1 MFQVWIKAEQLLI
14 RIKTTNHLK
23 PLAALGTLVLSLIV
37 LWPIL
42 SSPFSGDDAADS
54 LVPMQLKYLGQS
66 PWSFI
71 TEYTSN
77 WASTQGRFFPIAA
90 TTGVF
95 SHFFFPG
102 RAEYKIVQLLV
113 VLASL
118 LLLGI
123 LVSKIFRNFYA
134 GIIAVLVLNTC
145 LQVHVQYD
153 PLTQFSLQQPG
164 LMIYILSSL
173 ILFVSALRSGS
184 SLKYLLSAVFYL
196 FALLTYEST
205 VLLWPI
211 YFLLACIERPK
222 KIIKPIAMSAAPA
235 FIVGVNLIWLRSRIT
250 TTSPGYTSNFDPA
263 RFSETFVKQALG
275 SLPMSYSELR
285 TPPFIQSFPD
295 HLQFN
300 SIWWLLGTG
309 ISVLLILLALPR
321 VDSLSHKLNVGI
333 IFLGL
338 VVWFV
343 PAFVV
348 AQTVRWQNELVMGN
362 AYITWFQGSFG
373 FTLIAI
379 GIILECKILLAKFRK
394 SVLII
399 ALSLLALIIGIATSS
414 VITNNPPAVAQYNPG
429 YKWPREVF
437 ENSIQ
442 AGVFSEVSAKQPVL
456 ALGADWW
463 FDPAFVYWWG
473 GPKIERMDSQN
484 ANVGWQSCLA
494 EPQTCINRIGYKKVV
509 IALGNDWDS
518 LQKSSPKVVI
528 VGQLNLMTGV
538 PGAVSSAI
546 VSAPRIYVEFPKQFG
561 SSSELKAH
569 CQQWAETRV
578 SEKMSSVETKDV
590 VILKNTNKT
599 CLVEF
604 SSRISFDAYKF
615 NLS

>member
-1 MFQVWIKAEQLLI
+1 
-14 RIKTTNHLK
+14 
-23 PLAALGTLVLSLIV
+23 
-37 LWPIL
+37 
-42 SSPFSGDDAADS
+42 
-54 LVPMQLKYLGQS
+54 
-66 PWSFI
+66 
-71 TEYTSN
+71 
-77 WASTQGRFFPIAA
+77 
-90 TTGVF
+90 VF